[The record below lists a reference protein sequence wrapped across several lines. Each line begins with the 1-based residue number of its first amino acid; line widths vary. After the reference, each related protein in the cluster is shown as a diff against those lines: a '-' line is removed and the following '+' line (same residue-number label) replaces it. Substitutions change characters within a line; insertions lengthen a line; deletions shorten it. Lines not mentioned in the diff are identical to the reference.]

1 MEFKIYNSYTRKK
14 EIFIPANPNKVT
26 MYACGPT
33 VYGPG
38 HIGNGRSAIVF
49 DCLARVLRFK
59 FDNLVYAR
67 NITDIDDKIINVSK
81 LKKVESSIIAKKF
94 TKQYH
99 DDFKKLYV
107 LAPDIEPFATNY
119 IDQMIKFID
128 NLLKNNSAYL
138 SDSHVLFNV
147 LNFPDYGKLSGRKI
161 EEMKPGARIEVAS
174 YKKNPS
180 DFVLW
185 KPSPENEI
193 GWDSPWGRGRPG
205 WHLEC
210 SAMIK
215 EHFGETID
223 IHGGGEDLTFPHH
236 ENEIAQS
243 VCCNENNPLARFWVH
258 NGLLRTENTKM
269 SKSLGNFV
277 LMKDLLKEYDGEVI
291 RLAILSSHYRQPL
304 IWSNDLL
311 SQSIKTLDK
320 LYLSIAPYDL
330 DIDIEDCNPDEEVLS
345 ALYDDLN
352 TPKALAKIFSISKNI
367 SKSENKINLVKS
379 LIGSANLIGLL
390 NHRSDDE
397 KFKNNIYDTD
407 EKIQNLIKERK
418 LARDNKDYLES
429 DRIRDILIKLGI
441 KINDK

>member
-1 MEFKIYNSYTRKK
+1 
-14 EIFIPANPNKVT
+14 
-26 MYACGPT
+26 
-33 VYGPG
+33 
-38 HIGNGRSAIVF
+38 
-49 DCLARVLRFK
+49 
-59 FDNLVYAR
+59 
-67 NITDIDDKIINVSK
+67 
-81 LKKVESSIIAKKF
+81 
-94 TKQYH
+94 
-99 DDFKKLYV
+99 
-107 LAPDIEPFATNY
+107 
-119 IDQMIKFID
+119 MIKFID

-147 LNFPDYGKLSGRKI
+147 SNFPDYGKLSGRKI

-215 EHFGETID
+215 EHLGETID

-258 NGLLRTENTKM
+258 NGLLRSENTKM

-311 SQSIKTLDK
+311 NQSIKTLDK
-320 LYLSIAPYDL
+320 LYLSIASFDL
-330 DIDIEDCNPDEEVLS
+330 EIDIEDCNPDEEVLS

-352 TPKALAKIFSISKNI
+352 TPKALAKIFSISKSI

-390 NHRSDDE
+390 NHRSDDK

>member
-1 MEFKIYNSYTRKK
+1 MEFKLYNSYTRKK
-14 EIFIPANPNKVT
+14 EIFTPINANKVT

-49 DCLARVLRFK
+49 DCLTRVLRFK

-81 LKKVESSIIAKKF
+81 DEKVEPSDIAEKF

-99 DDFKKLYV
+99 EDFKGLYV
-107 LAPDIEPFATNY
+107 LPPDIEPFAT
-119 IDQMIKFID
+119 DHLEQMIKFID
-128 NLLKNNSAYL
+128 TLLENNSAYL
-138 SDSHVLFNV
+138 SESHVLFDV
-147 LNFPDYGKLSGRKI
+147 KKFLDYGNLSGRKV

-193 GWDSPWGRGRPG
+193 GWESPWGKGRPG

-215 EHFGETID
+215 EHLGETID

-243 VCCNENNPLARFWVH
+243 VCCNKSKPLARFWVH
-258 NGLLRTENTKM
+258 NGLLRMDNTKM
-269 SKSLGNFV
+269 SKSLGNFI
-277 LMKDLLKEYDGEVI
+277 LIKDLLEEYDGEVI

-304 IWSNDLL
+304 IWNNDLL
-311 SQSIKTLDK
+311 NQSTKTLEK
-320 LYLSIAPYDL
+320 LYSSITPYDL
-330 DIDIEDCNPDEEVLS
+330 EINREDCIPHEEVLS

-352 TPKALAKIFSISKNI
+352 TPKALAKIFSISKLI
-367 SKSENKINLVKS
+367 SKSKNKTELVKS

-390 NHRSDDE
+390 NFRSDDQ
-397 KFKNNIYDTD
+397 KFNNNLDD
-407 EKIQNLIKERK
+407 EDGKIQKLINERK
-418 LARDNKDYLES
+418 IARDNKDYLES
-429 DRIRDILIKLGI
+429 DRIRDILITLGV
-441 KINDK
+441 KISDK